1 MARLVLVFGTSHVGK
16 STLAQRLGE
25 RLGWPVHAT
34 DKMGRHP
41 GRPWPEVKEPVAEH
55 YARLSDETIHW
66 FVRVHQENIWPYI
79 RHLICEA
86 ILQGGKSI
94 FEGSALRPEFIATL
108 DQGDVV
114 PIGLHGGEAFLRERI
129 LTQSDYHR
137 RDAAQKLLI
146 DKFLER
152 SLRQNADFIKR
163 ASQLGLPML
172 DVEDQEALDGFVERV
187 VAEIQP
193 GASASNSSK

>member
-25 RLGWPVHAT
+25 RLGWPVNST
-34 DKMGRHP
+34 DKKGRHP

-86 ILQGGKSI
+86 ISQGGKSI

-108 DQGDVV
+108 NQGELV
-114 PIGLHGGEAFLRERI
+114 PIGFHASEAFLRDRM

-137 RDAAQKLLI
+137 RDAVQRVLI
-146 DKFLER
+146 DKFIER
-152 SLRQNADFIKR
+152 SLRQNADFIETAGR
-163 ASQLGLPML
+163 LGLPML
-172 DVEDQEALDGFVERV
+172 DAQDQEAIDSFVERC
-187 VAEIQP
+187 VAELQA
-193 GASASNSSK
+193 GA